1 MRRSGESGAVP
12 DRASGGRAGA
22 RRAARSVPANGNG
35 TEFHAGSGRIVET
48 GGGRDHNLVKALLVE
63 TRRVKDLY
71 TQCSERGIAIED
83 AWPAVRSTKELVG
96 SRRFLLALDRL
107 RELKIELLAELLL
120 WEQLP
125 PENLA
130 SLPGEIANPLPSEA
144 IVADL
149 ERLVPSKE
157 TPEARAPRPPT
168 E

>member
-1 MRRSGESGAVP
+1 MGAAPSRTVQ
-12 DRASGGRAGA
+12 GA
-22 RRAARSVPANGNG
+22 RRAARSVPANDNE
-35 TEFHAGSGRIVET
+35 TELHAGSGGILEK
-48 GGGRDHNLVKALLVE
+48 GGGRDHSLVKALLVE
-63 TRRVKDLY
+63 TQRVKDLY
-71 TQCSERGIAIED
+71 TQCSAQGIAIED

-96 SRRFLLALDRL
+96 SRRLLLALDRL

-149 ERLVPSKE
+149 EKLVPSN
-157 TPEARAPRPPT
+157 EATLARVPKPPT